1 MEGFKDRL
9 IVTLRFIY
17 DVNLIYLLFL
27 LATTIISV
35 VLALGY
41 DGEYELLTIWFEIIG
56 LVRDNEDSYFIQVFI
71 IPTYNFLDWLLTG
84 KYQVLPKLITK
95 LIIGRVPLILK
106 TSAIFL
112 ILLYIT
118 SLFAG
123 MYITNQ
129 EEAAAE
135 EARITKEIQQKKNAE
150 LVLRRDE
157 ERRLIAE
164 ERRLEKELEEELK
177 EKEKQDKLQ
186 KEKLYKTTSPYQGLT
201 CRPTMYESRRDI
213 VLILKRNID
222 KTINEIDL
230 RVRKEV
236 LDGEIYS
243 FETILNKSI
252 KLTEAEIGVSF
263 LSNYNLGADLSDYTY
278 LTLSRSSLKLV
289 YYNDYPYQCKQVDYE
304 YLYDFVENHNATITD
319 KNKL

>member
-1 MEGFKDRL
+1 MKGLKDRL

-17 DVNLIYLLFL
+17 DVNLLYLLFL

-35 VLALGY
+35 VLALGH
-41 DGEYELLTIWFEIIG
+41 DGKYELLLIWFEIIG
-56 LVRDNEDSYFIQVFI
+56 LVRDYEVSYFIQVFI

-84 KYQVLPKLITK
+84 KYQVLPKLIK
-95 LIIGRVPLILK
+95 GRISLILK
-106 TSAIFL
+106 TSAMFL
-112 ILLYIT
+112 ALLNIT
-118 SLFAG
+118 SLFVG

-135 EARITKEIQQKKNAE
+135 EARITKEIQLKKYAE
-150 LVLRRDE
+150 LLVQRAE
-157 ERRLIAE
+157 ERELIAE
-164 ERRLEKELEEELK
+164 EKRLEKELEEELK
-177 EKEKQDKLQ
+177 EKELKEKLQ
-186 KEKLYKTTSPYQGLT
+186 KVKLNRTTFPYQGLT
-201 CRPTMYESRRDI
+201 CRPTMYEPRRDI

-243 FETILNKSI
+243 FQTIRNKSI
-252 KLTEAEIGVSF
+252 ELTEAEIKVDFMGV
-263 LSNYNLGADLSDYTY
+263 YNLGADLYRYST
-278 LTLSRSSLKLV
+278 LILSRSSLKLV
-289 YYNDYPYQCKQVDYE
+289 YYSDYPYQCKQVDYE

-319 KNKL
+319 ENKL